1 MAHNVKKVA
10 LAYSGGLDTSVIIP
24 WLRETY
30 DCEIVAV
37 VADLGQGDD
46 ELAGIEEKAKK
57 SGASECHVLDLKREF
72 VEDYIWP
79 TLKAG
84 AIYERKYLLGTSIA
98 RPLIA
103 KAQVDIARKTGA
115 DALSHG
121 ATGKGNDQVR
131 FETTYA
137 ALAPDLTVI
146 AAWRDPAWTMHSR
159 EDALDYAAA
168 HNVPVVQ
175 SRKSIYSRDR
185 NLWHLSHEGGILEDP
200 AEEPLED
207 MFVLTVAPEDAPDAP
222 TYVSIEFEKGVP
234 VGIDGERLDPVT
246 LVERLNDLG
255 GRNGVGRADMVENRL
270 VGMKSR
276 GVYET
281 PGGTIIYAAHRE
293 LESLVLDRDTMH
305 YKDVLAE
312 KYAEMVYYGKWF
324 TPLREALDAFVDS
337 TQQDMDGT
345 VRMKLYKGNCT
356 VAGISSPNSLY
367 SESLATFGASDEYR
381 HDDATGFMR
390 LWTLPDR
397 TVAALRARRG

>member
-1 MAHNVKKVA
+1 MASAIKKAV

-30 DCEIVAV
+30 GCEIIAM

-46 ELAGIEEKAKK
+46 ELIGIEEKAKN
-57 SGASECHVLDLKREF
+57 SGASECYVVDLRREF
-72 VEDYIWP
+72 IEGYIWP

-84 AIYERKYLLGTSIA
+84 AIYERKYLLGTSFA
-98 RPLIA
+98 RPIIA

-115 DALSHG
+115 DAVSHG

-137 ALAPDLTVI
+137 ALAPDLKVV
-146 AAWRDPAWTMHSR
+146 ACWREPEWTMTSR
-159 EDALDYAAA
+159 EEALDYAAL

-185 NLWHLSHEGGILEDP
+185 NLWHLSHEGGPLEDP
-200 AEEPLED
+200 MNEPPKD
-207 MFVLTVAPEDAPDAP
+207 MFVLTVDPEDAPDEP
-222 TYVSIEFEKGVP
+222 TYVEVGFKQGVP
-234 VGIDGERLDPVT
+234 VSVDGKQLGPV
-246 LVERLNDLG
+246 EIIEALNDVG
-255 GRNGVGRADMVENRL
+255 AKNGVGRTDMVENRL

-305 YKDVLAE
+305 YKDVIAE
-312 KYAEMVYYGKWF
+312 RYADLVYNGKWF
-324 TPLREALDAFVDS
+324 SPLREAIDAFVDS
-337 TQQDMDGT
+337 TQQHVEGF

-356 VAGISSPNSLY
+356 VAGVRSEYSLY
-367 SESLATFGASDEYR
+367 SESLAAFTTGTYD
-381 HDDATGFMR
+381 HNDATGFMH
-390 LWTLPDR
+390 LWTLPEK
-397 TVAALRARRG
+397 TAALLRDADEK